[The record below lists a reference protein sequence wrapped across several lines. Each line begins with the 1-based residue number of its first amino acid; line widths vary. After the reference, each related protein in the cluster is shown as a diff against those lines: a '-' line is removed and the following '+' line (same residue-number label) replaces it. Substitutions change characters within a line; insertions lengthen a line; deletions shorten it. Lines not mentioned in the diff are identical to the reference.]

1 MNRIKEAFL
10 IDEMEEAMKASG
22 SYFDE
27 PEKVIKRFAYDVSR
41 ISELDEMPT
50 MFRDNLGLNY

>member
-10 IDEMEEAMKASG
+10 IDEMEEAMKESG

-27 PEKVIKRFAYDVSR
+27 PEKVIKRFAYDVPR

>member
-1 MNRIKEAFL
+1 MNRIKECFL

-27 PEKVIKRFAYDVSR
+27 PEKVVKRFAYDIAG
-41 ISELDEMPT
+41 ISELDELPT
-50 MFRDNLGLNY
+50 MFRDNTVLY